1 MMDESF
7 ELIEF
12 NNLKIEFDSIDDKS
26 LLDISIFIYDN
37 LKSADSPDDKQNNL
51 KEKKSTKPSN
61 LAELIILI
69 KERVTIDYKKNIV
82 SKETG
87 KWDFTYFLTI
97 NSDNDQT
104 LTLYNNIQPYKRE
117 FGNLVYP
124 LLSIRKNK
132 ESYFYWNHK

>member
-69 KERVTIDYKKNIV
+69 KERVKIDYKKNIV

-117 FGNLVYP
+117 F
-124 LLSIRKNK
+124 
-132 ESYFYWNHK
+132 